1 MSDDLLPARE
11 SPIPTEPTASG
22 QGLIRIRGAR
32 QHNLKNLDLDIR
44 TGELTVVT
52 GPSGSGKSSLVFDT
66 LFAEGQRRYVETFS
80 AYARQFL
87 DRMDKP
93 AVDRVEGVP
102 PAIAIDQTNPV
113 RSSRS
118 TVGTMTELNDHL
130 KLLFARGAQLF
141 DRETAL
147 PVRHDSPPSIY
158 AELQRRSAEAGD
170 PRLVVTF
177 PVELPASTTPEEV
190 AQWLSASGYTR
201 VQAERTVQ
209 REAKAE
215 APAKGK
221 KAKPVIE
228 AVKLLDV
235 VADRFR
241 LSAAEPARVMEAIEA
256 GLKRGAGKLMVYVL
270 GDEPRPDA
278 GPPQVGSAP
287 TGGSEPRIAGSVG
300 APIPDAGPPQ
310 VGSAPT
316 GGSEPRAAGSV
327 GAPVIWRFS
336 TGLHCPESD
345 IRYTEP
351 TPSMFSFNSA
361 VGACDSCRGFGR
373 VIGVDYGL
381 VIPDDR
387 LTLRNGAVK
396 VFQTPAWKECQDDL
410 MRHAEGAGIPRDT
423 PWAKLTPEQK
433 QWVIG
438 GTPSYKDGQW
448 GKQWYGVARFFEYL
462 ESKAYKM
469 HIRVLLSKYRS
480 YTECPVCAGARLK
493 GDSLLWRIG
502 TKAQADAVLP
512 AAKRYLPSGVKW
524 SRAQLEA
531 LPGLCLHDLMLMP
544 LSDLRRFFSDL
555 SVSLAGSS
563 LAGAA
568 GGRAERPGASVAGSD
583 AFPGHPPHPPASPDP
598 GAPKASGE
606 QQALK
611 LLFEEINTRLRY
623 LCEVGIGY
631 LTLDRQSRTLSGGEV
646 QRINLT
652 TALGTSLVNT
662 LFVLDEPS
670 IGLHPRDMARINDA
684 MLRLRDAGNTLVVVE
699 HDPAVMLAADR
710 LIDMGPGPGERGGQ
724 IVFDGTPAAIRRA
737 DTLTGAYLGA
747 RKTVGMGFKRM
758 VTASTPRLIL
768 EGAREHNLQNLC
780 VELPLQRLVVVTGVS
795 GSGKSSLIQDV
806 LAPALLR
813 HFGKATETPGA
824 HDRLLGADF
833 LSEVVFVD
841 QSPIGRTAR
850 SNPVSYVGAWDVIR
864 SLFAD
869 APLARQRGYTAA
881 KFSFNSGD
889 GRCPT
894 CGGSGFEHVEM
905 QFLSDVY
912 LRCPDCD
919 GKRYRPEVLEVH
931 IERKLGSDSNSG
943 RGTSGASDVAA
954 KLDSDPGFRSM
965 NVADVLD
972 LTVSEAAELFRADK
986 EVIRAL
992 QPIVDVGLEYVKLGQ
1007 PVPTLSG
1014 GEAQRLKLAGFL
1026 AEAAKGRAPTL
1037 PASRGS
1043 LPPDGAGWS
1052 WGGPATS
1059 RSASRQ
1065 ALAKKGTL
1073 FLFDEPTTG
1082 LHFDDIAKL
1091 MRSLRKLLEAGH
1103 SLIVIEHNLDVIRS
1117 ADWLIDLGPE
1127 GGAGGGLVVAEGPP
1141 EEVREHPTSH
1151 TAKALRDYALSM
1163 GEVHAVQE
1171 GRLVDYLQ
1179 QPQRQ
1184 RAAAARAQRH
1194 SNAIRIVNAK
1204 EHNLQ
1209 HLSVDIPRGQ
1219 FNVISGVS
1227 GSGKSTLAFDILF
1240 NEGQRRYL
1248 ESLNAYARSIVQPAG
1263 RPEVDAVYGIPPT
1276 VAIEQRLSRGGRK
1289 STVGTTTEVWH
1300 FLRLLYVKLGTQHC
1314 VHDFAAVMPQSPE
1327 SIAAAILTRYR
1338 GQHIGLLAPLVVNR
1352 KGVYTE
1358 LADWARPRGYTH
1370 LRVDGEF
1377 LPTTGFPRI
1386 DRFKE
1391 HTLELP
1397 VADGVVNPAQETWLR
1412 TQLAKAL
1419 ELGKGTVHLL
1429 TDLDGLAAA
1438 LAQARPTAGL
1448 GRVEVFSTTR
1458 ACPVCSTS
1466 YPELDPRLFSYNSKH
1481 GWCPDCVGTGVR
1493 LSREQRKLLD
1503 DSVREDDQKGREQ
1516 RFAEPEVEDL
1526 TDEVCPTCE
1535 GTRLNAQAR
1544 AVRFGGVSITDI
1556 ARRSVSEVRQ
1566 WVRNLSPH
1574 APPLRGSLPPEGAV
1588 SPWGGPAAKRPDG
1601 AVHTLTSREADIA
1614 RDLLPEI
1621 ESRLAFLEE
1630 VGLSYLTLDRGAPTL
1645 SGGEAQRIRLAA
1657 QLGSNLQGVCYVL
1670 DEPTIGLHPR
1680 DNRILLNAL
1689 HRLGNMGNTLV
1700 VVEHDEDTI
1709 RAASHII
1716 DIGPGAGRRGG
1727 RVVAQG
1733 TVADLSACEESL
1745 TGRYL
1750 LHAMRHPLQA
1760 RRAVLAA
1767 TSKGATAETG
1777 SAGRGSDPDSGQD
1790 TRRRA
1795 KLQTKSGSDPVN
1807 DDPISAASSHAQ
1819 LDNHWLEVRGAR
1831 LHNLNNLDVAVPLQR
1846 LVVVT
1851 GVSGSGKSTL
1861 ARDVL
1866 LTNVAAAVALRST
1879 YAGRKAWDEMGERPA
1894 WTGCSKLLGSEVVD
1908 RVLEVDQTP
1917 IGKTPRSC
1925 PATYIGFWDTVR
1937 KLFADTLE
1945 AKARGYGPGRFSF
1958 NTGEGR
1964 CPACEGQGLRTIEM
1978 SFLPDVK
1985 VPCEVCHGA
1994 RFNPETL
2001 AVTWKG
2007 KSIGDVLQ
2015 MAVDEAVAFFASM
2028 PAISHP
2034 LQLLKDVGL
2043 GYLTLGQPSPTL
2055 SGGEAQRIKLV
2066 TELSK
2071 VRDDVTRRG
2080 QKAPHTLYVLDEPT
2094 VGLHMADVEKL
2105 IRVLHRLVDGGHS
2118 VVVIEHDLDVMAEAD
2133 WIIDLGPE
2141 GGAGGGRVVAA
2152 ATPEAVVRAGTH
2164 TGQALQPVLRR

>member
-1 MSDDLLPARE
+1 MSDDLRPDTSPPA
-11 SPIPTEPTASG
+11 ASHG
-22 QGLIRIRGAR
+22 AAETGAAEGLIRIRGAR
-32 QHNLKNLDLDIR
+32 QHNLKGLDLDIR

-130 KLLFARGAQLF
+130 KLLFARGAELF

-147 PVRHDSPPSIY
+147 PVRHDTPETIH
-158 AELQRRSAEAGD
+158 AELQRRSAGFTAGPPQGESARPGGAGAQARND
-170 PRLVVTF
+170 PRLVLTF
-177 PVELPASTTPEEV
+177 PVELPANTTAEEV
-190 AQWLSASGYTR
+190 EQWLSASGYTR

-209 REAKAE
+209 REAKEE

-221 KAKPVIE
+221 KARPAIE
-228 AVKLLDV
+228 AVKVLDV

-241 LSAAEPARVMEAIEA
+241 LAGAEMARVMEAIEV
-256 GLKRGAGKLMVYVL
+256 GLKRGGGRLTVYAL
-270 GDEPRPDA
+270 KNEGEP
-278 GPPQVGSAP
+278 
-287 TGGSEPRIAGSVG
+287 E
-300 APIPDAGPPQ
+300 
-310 VGSAPT
+310 
-316 GGSEPRAAGSV
+316 
-327 GAPVIWRFS
+327 IWKFS

-351 TPSMFSFNSA
+351 TPSMFSFNSP
-361 VGACDSCRGFGR
+361 VGACESCRGFGR

-381 VIPDDR
+381 VIPNDK
-387 LTLRNGAVK
+387 LTLRNGAIK

-410 MRHAEGAGIPRDT
+410 MRHAEAAGIPRDT
-423 PWAKLTPEQK
+423 PWAKLTAEQQAWVK
-433 QWVIG
+433 NGSPQWN
-438 GTPSYKDGQW
+438 
-448 GKQWYGVARFFEYL
+448 GKWNQQWYGVGRFFEYL

-480 YTECPVCAGARLK
+480 YTECPVCRGARLK
-493 GDSLLWRIG
+493 TDSLLWRIG
-502 TKAQADAVLP
+502 TCAQAYAVLDPGQRYMP
-512 AAKRYLPSGVKW
+512 AGVKW
-524 SRAQLEA
+524 SRTQLEA

-544 LSDLRRFFSDL
+544 LTSLRRFFESIAP
-555 SVSLAGSS
+555 SQAGS
-563 LAGAA
+563 A
-568 GGRAERPGASVAGSD
+568 
-583 AFPGHPPHPPASPDP
+583 
-598 GAPKASGE
+598 GE

-611 LLFEEINTRLRY
+611 LLLDEINTRIRY

-670 IGLHPRDMARINDA
+670 IGLHPRDMARIVDA
-684 MLRLRDAGNTLVVVE
+684 MKRLRDAGNTLVVVE

-724 IVFDGTPAAIRRA
+724 IVFDGTPAQIRAA

-747 RKTVGMGFKRM
+747 RKTIGMGFKRA
-758 VTASTPRLIL
+758 VTDSTPRLIL
-768 EGAREHNLQNLC
+768 EGATEHNLKRVS
-780 VELPLQRLVVVTGVS
+780 VEFPLQRLVVVTGVS
-795 GSGKSSLIQDV
+795 GSGKSTLIQDV
-806 LAPALLR
+806 LAPALMR
-813 HFGKATETPGA
+813 HFGQSTESPGA
-824 HDRLLGADF
+824 HDRLLGAEQLAD
-833 LSEVVFVD
+833 VVFVD
-841 QSPIGRTAR
+841 QSPIGKTAR
-850 SNPVSYVGAWDVIR
+850 SNPVSYVGAWDAIR
-864 SLFAD
+864 ALFAD
-869 APLARQRGYTAA
+869 APLARQRSYTPA

-919 GKRYRPEVLEVH
+919 GKRYRPEILEVK
-931 IERKLGSDSNSG
+931 IER
-943 RGTSGASDVAA
+943 GAR
-954 KLDSDPGFRSM
+954 LL
-965 NVADVLD
+965 NVADVLE
-972 LTVSEAAELFRADK
+972 LTVNEAAHLFAHDR

-1026 AEAAKGRAPTL
+1026 AEAAKSA
-1037 PASRGS
+1037 
-1043 LPPDGAGWS
+1043 
-1052 WGGPATS
+1052 
-1059 RSASRQ
+1059 SASRQ
-1065 ALAKKGTL
+1065 PLSRKGTL

-1091 MRSLRKLLEAGH
+1091 MRSLRKLIDAGH
-1103 SLIVIEHNLDVIRS
+1103 SLVVIEHNLDVIRA

-1127 GGAGGGLVVAEGPP
+1127 GGAGGGTVVAEGTP
-1141 EEVREHPTSH
+1141 EAVREHPTSH
-1151 TAKALRDYALSM
+1151 TARALREYAQAM
-1163 GEVHAVQE
+1163 DRVVAVNE
-1171 GRLVDYLQ
+1171 APALPYAGR
-1179 QPQRQ
+1179 PASRT
-1184 RAAAARAQRH
+1184 APGG
-1194 SNAIRIVNAK
+1194 NAIRIVNAK
-1204 EHNLQ
+1204 EHNLKQ
-1209 HLSVDIPRGQ
+1209 LSVDIPRGK

-1314 VHDFAAVMPQSPE
+1314 VHDGAAVKPQSAD
-1327 SIAAAILTRYR
+1327 SIAATLLRKHAGR
-1338 GQHIGLLAPLVVNR
+1338 HVGLLAPLVVNR

-1358 LADWARPRGYTH
+1358 LADWARPRGHTH

-1391 HTLELP
+1391 HTIELP
-1397 VADGVVNPAQETWLR
+1397 VADFVIDPADEANLR
-1412 TQLAKAL
+1412 AQLARTL
-1419 ELGKGTVHLL
+1419 ELGKGTLHLL
-1429 TDLDGLAAA
+1429 HPLDGLKEAIAE
-1438 LAQARPTAGL
+1438 
-1448 GRVEVFSTTR
+1448 GRSTRDIGGVEVFSTAR

-1481 GWCPDCVGTGVR
+1481 GWCPDCVGTGSK
-1493 LSREQRKLLD
+1493 LSREQRKALD
-1503 DSVREDDQKGREQ
+1503 DSVRDDNEKGREQ
-1516 RFAEPEVEDL
+1516 SFAEPEVDGVG
-1526 TDEVCPTCE
+1526 DEVCPTCE

-1556 ARRSVSEVRQ
+1556 ARLSVSEVRQ
-1566 WVRNLSPH
+1566 WVRGLM
-1574 APPLRGSLPPEGAV
+1574 AG
-1588 SPWGGPAAKRPDG
+1588 DG
-1601 AVHTLTSREADIA
+1601 LVGREADIA

-1621 ESRLAFLEE
+1621 ESRLAFLEQ
-1630 VGLSYLTLDRGAPTL
+1630 VGLNYLTLDRGAPTL

-1657 QLGSNLQGVCYVL
+1657 QLGSHLQGVCYVL

-1680 DNRILLNAL
+1680 DNQILLDAL
-1689 HRLGNMGNTLV
+1689 HQLGAQGNTLV

-1709 RAASHII
+1709 RRADHVI
-1716 DIGPGAGRRGG
+1716 DIGPSAGKRGG

-1733 TVADLSACEESL
+1733 TVADLSAAADSL

-1750 LHAMRHPLQA
+1750 LHAMKHPLQP
-1760 RRAVLAA
+1760 RRAVKPADEALELCGAA
-1767 TSKGATAETG
+1767 
-1777 SAGRGSDPDSGQD
+1777 
-1790 TRRRA
+1790 
-1795 KLQTKSGSDPVN
+1795 
-1807 DDPISAASSHAQ
+1807 
-1819 LDNHWLEVRGAR
+1819 
-1831 LHNLNNLDVAVPLQR
+1831 LHNLQALDVRVPLKR

-1866 LTNVAAAVALRST
+1866 LTNVAAAVQLRST
-1879 YAGRKAWDEMGERPA
+1879 AAGKKAWDKGDRPA
-1894 WTGCSKLLGSEVVD
+1894 WSGCDKLLGSESVD

-1964 CPACEGQGLRTIEM
+1964 CPTCEGQGMRTIEM

-1985 VPCEVCHGA
+1985 VPCETCHGA

-2007 KSIGDVLQ
+2007 KSVGDVLR
-2015 MAVDEAVAFFASM
+2015 MEVDEAVGFFASM

-2071 VRDDVTRRG
+2071 VRDDVGRRG

-2105 IRVLHRLVDGGHS
+2105 IRVLHRLVNGGHS

-2152 ATPEAVVRAGTH
+2152 AAPEAVVAAGTH
-2164 TGQALQPVLRR
+2164 TGRVLAPVLART